1 MLRTMMKL
9 YSALL
14 VCVILSSCKTNLV
27 YIYTTN
33 PAPVT
38 IPNSAKNAG
47 IVNRS
52 VPSDDNK
59 ALNSMHQALSAEN
72 LKLIKEAGAEGIR
85 GLSDALIENKCFE
98 IVKPLNQLDLR
109 TPVAGSFPS
118 QLSWKDVEA
127 ICKDNGV
134 DLLFVLEVF
143 DSQLKVIPLTN
154 PTKINTVT
162 DVINNVTQAQVDL
175 VTSVK
180 TGWRIYDPKNKFILD
195 EFPQGQDLVVTA
207 NASTVINTVEAMLG
221 RKEAIKQ
228 TANRLGHIYAD
239 RIIPYRITI
248 TRDYY
253 VKGTRNFKIAT
264 RKARTGNW
272 DGAGELWLTD
282 TKSTKRKIAG
292 RACYN
297 MAILNEIN
305 DDLDAAIKWAQ
316 TAYENYNNKLA
327 LAYVNNLKY
336 RLQKRQKL
344 QYQQQN

>member
-1 MLRTMMKL
+1 MMKKL
-9 YSALL
+9 CFIFFIGIF
-14 VCVILSSCKTNLV
+14 VSCKTNLV
-27 YIYTTN
+27 YIHTTD

-52 VPSDDNK
+52 VPTDDNK
-59 ALNSMHQALSAEN
+59 ALNTMHQALSVEN
-72 LKLIKEAGAEGIR
+72 LKLIKEAGAEGIA
-85 GLSDALIENKCFE
+85 GLNNALTENKCFE
-98 IVKPLNQLDLR
+98 MVKSLNQLDLR

-118 QLSWKDVEA
+118 QLPWKDVET

-134 DLLFVLEVF
+134 DILFVLEVF

-162 DVINNVTQAQVDL
+162 DVINNVTQAQVDI
-175 VTSVK
+175 VTTVK
-180 TGWRIYDPKNKFILD
+180 TGWRIYDPKNKYILD
-195 EFPQGQDLVVTA
+195 EFPQAQDMVVTA
-207 NASTVINTVEAMLG
+207 NASTAINTVEAMLG

-228 TANRLGHIYAD
+228 SANRLGRIYAD

-253 VKGTRNFKIAT
+253 VKGTQNFKIAM

-272 DGAGELWLTD
+272 EGAGELWLKD
-282 TKSTKRKIAG
+282 TQSAKRKIAG

-305 DDLDAAIKWAQ
+305 DDLEAAIKWAQ

-327 LAYVNNLKY
+327 LGYVNNLKY